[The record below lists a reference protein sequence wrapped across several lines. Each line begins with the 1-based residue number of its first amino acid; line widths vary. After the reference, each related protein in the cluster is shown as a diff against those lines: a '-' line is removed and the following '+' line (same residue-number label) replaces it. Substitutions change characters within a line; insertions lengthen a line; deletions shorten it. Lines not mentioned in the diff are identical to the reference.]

1 MGGTN
6 DGFFGQKELA
16 TGNSEFNQLE
26 FVVRMLTGKFNIATL
41 AQVVAVN
48 PAPNNTSQAVGT
60 VDVLPLVGQ
69 VDGGG
74 AIWPATTIFDLPY
87 FRLQAGTAAILV
99 DPVVG
104 DVGLVVFCDKD
115 ISSVKASQ
123 GQPAGPASARRF
135 DMADGFYVGGWMS
148 AVVPTNYIQVNASQ
162 IEVAVGG
169 ITAVL
174 TSSGIVLTGP
184 TKIVGTLEVT
194 GNATF
199 DAQAEVKGL
208 LLADASMQLSG
219 TMSGAGGGGQLNVN
233 VPIVSTKE
241 ISSGGHTLT
250 AHTHAGVQS
259 GGSNTAPPSN

>member
-1 MGGTN
+1 MGDNN

-69 VDGGG
+69 VDGSG

-104 DVGLVVFCDKD
+104 DIGLVVFCDKD

-135 DMADGFYVGGWMS
+135 DMADGFYLGGWMS
-148 AVVPTNYIQVNASQ
+148 AVVPTNYVQVNAEQ
-162 IEVAVGG
+162 IELSMGGAVAVVLTPDG
-169 ITAVL
+169 ITLTGNTTINGVTTINGSAIINGQVS
-174 TSSGIVLTGP
+174 TSSTLQTGGA
-184 TKIVGTLEVT
+184 I
-194 GNATF
+194 
-199 DAQAEVKGL
+199 QA
-208 LLADASMQLSG
+208 SG
-219 TMSGAGGGGQLNVN
+219 
-233 VPIVSTKE
+233 E
-241 ISSGGHTLT
+241 ISSNGHTLT